1 MTQPPLEVAD
11 IVRAQGNRFIRTSCR
26 WIHWSHRKVLLAIAR
41 CRTAALGGHRDQCPR
56 CGYRAV
62 SFNSCRNRHCPKCQS
77 GARDRWIAAR
87 QSELLPAPYIHVV
100 FTVPHHLVHL
110 ALVNKKVFYDLLF
123 HATAET
129 LLEVAADPKH
139 LGAQIGFFA
148 VLHSWGQNLLFHPHI
163 HCLIPAGGL
172 SPDRTR
178 WIHPRYPFFLPVR
191 VLSRVFRGKFV
202 AALKRRFQQRQ
213 LIFPGSLRPLQNE
226 KAFRAFLRPL
236 FRQNW
241 IVYAKPPFGGPHHV
255 LGYLARYTHRIAI
268 TNYRL
273 VAFDGN
279 QVTFRWKDYAQGN
292 KKRMMTLAAPEFL
305 RRFLLHVLPRGFV
318 RIRSFGFLANRC
330 RATLLPLCQRLL
342 LHHPRPTTSTS
353 NISHLPACFRCP
365 KCATPWCES
374 NLFLPGTR
382 PNFYTRGFNLTPP
395 KSPPISLPLTE
406 SSSTPIAFVF
416 LSTITALDQPLTSMS
431 KPCPDTLRSCPK
443 TKLSSLTTPL
453 LHSHRRTIVE
463 SAKQNP

>member
-292 KKRMMTLAAPEFL
+292 KKRMMSLAAPEFL

-365 KCATPWCES
+365 KCATPMVRVES
-374 NLFLPGTR
+374 
-382 PNFYTRGFNLTPP
+382 
-395 KSPPISLPLTE
+395 
-406 SSSTPIAFVF
+406 
-416 LSTITALDQPLTSMS
+416 LSAWDTAQ
-431 KPCPDTLRSCPK
+431 
-443 TKLSSLTTPL
+443 L
-453 LHSHRRTIVE
+453 LHPRVQLDS
-463 SAKQNP
+463 S